1 MPLSNE
7 SLRGTARR
15 HVLGLIGVTIL
26 VHLAFS
32 GGRVGLTLFAIELKA
47 SNFVVGL
54 MVSLLSVVPMVLS
67 VHLGRWTDRVG
78 IKQPALISTGGVALA
93 CLLPWL
99 HPGIATLC
107 VASVLLGS
115 SFMLLHIGVNNA
127 VGHASTPATRASAF
141 TWLAVGFS
149 VSTVLG
155 PVVAGYAIDHMGHA
169 RAFLVLAS
177 FPALMFVTLLLRKSS
192 PQARKVPERPA
203 DAHVL
208 DLLRDKPMATVFIVS
223 VLINVSWD
231 MFTFMMPVY
240 GAQIRLPA
248 SSIGLI
254 MGSFGMAT
262 LVVRLCL
269 PWLNRYLTEWGM
281 LAAALAT
288 SALSYALFPLITSFP
303 LLLGLAFFLGLG
315 LGSAQPMVLSLIHQ
329 VAPAG
334 RTGEAIGVRTSFLNL
349 SQVLMPMLFGAFSA
363 GAGMVPAFW
372 LMSAVGAGGSW
383 FAGHGKDRHL
393 PHQIGH

>member
-1 MPLSNE
+1 MSQQ
-7 SLRGTARR
+7 SLTGAARR
-15 HVLGLIGVTIL
+15 HVLGLIGITIL

-32 GGRVGLTLFAIELKA
+32 GGRVGLMLFAIELRA
-47 SNFVVGL
+47 STFMVGL

-78 IKQPALISTGGVALA
+78 IKLPALISTAGVTLA

-99 HPGIATLC
+99 HPSIATLC

-127 VGHASTPATRASAF
+127 VGHASTADTRASAF

-155 PVVAGYAIDHMGHA
+155 PVVAGYAIDHVGHSH
-169 RAFLVLAS
+169 AFLVLAA
-177 FPALMFVTLLLRKSS
+177 FPGLVLATLLLRKSS
-192 PQARKVPERPA
+192 PPAREVPVRAP

-240 GAQIRLPA
+240 GAQIKLSA
-248 SSIGLI
+248 SSIGLV
-254 MGSFGMAT
+254 MGSFGLAT
-262 LVVRLCL
+262 LIVRLCL
-269 PWLNRYLTEWGM
+269 PWVNRYLTEWGM
-281 LAAALAT
+281 LVAALAI
-288 SALSYALFPLITSFP
+288 SALSYALFPLVTSFP
-303 LLLGLAFFLGLG
+303 LLLGLSFFLGLG

-349 SQVLMPMLFGAFSA
+349 SQVLMPLMFGAFSA
-363 GAGMVPAFW
+363 SAGMVPAFW
-372 LMSAVGAGGSW
+372 VMAAVGAGGSW
-383 FAGHGKDRHL
+383 FAGRGKTRRL
-393 PHQIGH
+393 PR